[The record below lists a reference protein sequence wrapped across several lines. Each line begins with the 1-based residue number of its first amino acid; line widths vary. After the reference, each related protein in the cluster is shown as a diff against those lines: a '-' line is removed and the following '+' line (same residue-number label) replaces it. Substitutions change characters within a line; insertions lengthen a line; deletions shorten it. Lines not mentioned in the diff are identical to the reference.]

1 MRGVLGVAPREVR
14 VVDVARPRLE
24 PGTAIV
30 RVRAAGICG
39 SDLHLYR
46 ARGEPETRPAGH
58 EVAGE
63 VVEIAPH
70 PGEASRLREGDRVA
84 LDTICLGRACG
95 ECRWCR
101 EGLPFH
107 CESKRQG
114 PDWSGAFAEYVK
126 RDVRGLFLL
135 PEHVSL
141 EEGALVEPLAVGV
154 HAVRRAGLRPGETVA
169 VIGAGTIGLACV
181 MAAKALGAGAVYAL
195 ARHPFQADLA
205 LALGAT
211 EALTDLPE
219 EAAQRVRQETGG
231 GAGGRGGIRL
241 PEGGGADVV
250 IETVGGHATTLDQA
264 WALVRRRGRVIV
276 LGVFEGAVPV
286 RLGPAL
292 GKEADVRFAACYGEQ
307 DGRHDYDVTLEL
319 IASGK
324 APVGRLLTHRFPL
337 EEAPQAFRTAD
348 DKASGAVKVQLIP

>member
-1 MRGVLGVAPREVR
+1 M
-14 VVDVARPRLE
+14 
-24 PGTAIV
+24 
-30 RVRAAGICG
+30 
-39 SDLHLYR
+39 
-46 ARGEPETRPAGH
+46 
-58 EVAGE
+58 
-63 VVEIAPH
+63 
-70 PGEASRLREGDRVA
+70 A

-101 EGLPFH
+101 EGAPFH

-126 RDVRGLFLL
+126 RDVRGLFPL
-135 PEHVSL
+135 PQQVSL

-169 VIGAGTIGLACV
+169 VIGMGTIGLASV

-195 ARHPFQADLA
+195 ARYPFQAELA

-211 EALTDLPE
+211 EALTDPPD
-219 EAAQRVRQETGG
+219 EAAQRVSLRRRRG
-231 GAGGRGGIRL
+231 GGRGDRD
-241 PEGGGADVV
+241 GGGPRHHPRSSLGPGPAQGAGNRP
-250 IETVGGHATTLDQA
+250 GGL
-264 WALVRRRGRVIV
+264 R
-276 LGVFEGAVPV
+276 GAVPV
-286 RLGPAL
+286 HLGPAL
-292 GKEADVRFAACYGEQ
+292 GKEADVRFAVCYGEL

-337 EEAPQAFRTAD
+337 EEAPLAFRTAD

>member
-1 MRGVLGVAPREVR
+1 MSEGPGATMRGVLGVAPREVR
-14 VVDVARPRLE
+14 VVEVARPQLE

-30 RVRAAGICG
+30 RVRASGICG

-63 VVEIAPH
+63 VVEIAPR

-101 EGLPFH
+101 EGAPFH

-126 RDVRGLFLL
+126 RDVRGLFPL
-135 PEHVSL
+135 PQHVSL

-169 VIGAGTIGLACV
+169 VIGVGTIGLASV

-211 EALTDLPE
+211 EALTDPPD
-219 EAAQRVRQETGG
+219 EAAQRVRQET
-231 GAGGRGGIRL
+231 
-241 PEGGGADVV
+241 GGGADVV

-264 WALVRRRGRVIV
+264 WALVRRKGRVIV

-292 GKEADVRFAACYGEQ
+292 GKEADVRFAVCYGEL

-337 EEAPQAFRTAD
+337 QEAPLAFRTAD

>member
-1 MRGVLGVAPREVR
+1 MSEGPGATMRGVLGVAPREVR
-14 VVDVARPRLE
+14 VVEVARPQLE

-30 RVRAAGICG
+30 RVRASGICG

-63 VVEIAPH
+63 VVEIAPR

-95 ECRWCR
+95 ECSWCR
-101 EGLPFH
+101 EGAPFH
-107 CESKRQG
+107 CESKRRG

-126 RDVRGLFLL
+126 RDVRGLFPL
-135 PEHVSL
+135 PQHVSL

-169 VIGAGTIGLACV
+169 VIGAGTIGLASV

-195 ARHPFQADLA
+195 ARHPFQAELA

-211 EALTDLPE
+211 EALTDPPD
-219 EAAQRVRQETGG
+219 EAAQRVRQATDGGGGRGDRDGGGPRHHPRSSLGPGPAQGAGDRPGRLRGG
-231 GAGGRGGIRL
+231 GAGAPGAGPGQ
-241 PEGGGADVV
+241 GGGRALRRLLRRAGRAPRLRRHAGAD
-250 IETVGGHATTLDQA
+250 
-264 WALVRRRGRVIV
+264 
-276 LGVFEGAVPV
+276 
-286 RLGPAL
+286 RLGEGPGGAPA
-292 GKEADVRFAACYGEQ
+292 D
-307 DGRHDYDVTLEL
+307 
-319 IASGK
+319 
-324 APVGRLLTHRFPL
+324 PPL
-337 EEAPQAFRTAD
+337 PAGGGPLAFRTAD

>member
-1 MRGVLGVAPREVR
+1 MSEGPGATMRGVLGVAPREVR
-14 VVDVARPRLE
+14 VAEVARPQLE

-30 RVRAAGICG
+30 RVRASGICG

-63 VVEIAPH
+63 VVEIAPR

-101 EGLPFH
+101 EGVPFH

-126 RDVRGLFLL
+126 RDVRGLFPL
-135 PEHVSL
+135 PQHVSL

-169 VIGAGTIGLACV
+169 VIGAGTIGLASV

-195 ARHPFQADLA
+195 ARHPFQAELA
-205 LALGAT
+205 LRPGGHGG
-211 EALTDLPE
+211 PH
-219 EAAQRVRQETGG
+219 RSPRRG
-231 GAGGRGGIRL
+231 GAAGDARRR
-241 PEGGGADVV
+241 EGGADVV

-264 WALVRRRGRVIV
+264 WALVRRKGRVIV

-292 GKEADVRFAACYGEQ
+292 GKEADVRFAICYGEL

-337 EEAPQAFRTAD
+337 EEAPLAFRTAD

>member
-1 MRGVLGVAPREVR
+1 MSEGPGATMRGVLGVAPREVR

-70 PGEASRLREGDRVA
+70 PGEVSRLREGDRVA

-126 RDVRGLFLL
+126 RDVRGLFPL

-169 VIGAGTIGLACV
+169 VIGAGTIGLTSV

-195 ARHPFQADLA
+195 ARHPFQAELA

-211 EALTDLPE
+211 AALTDPPE

-231 GAGGRGGIRL
+231 GA
-241 PEGGGADVV
+241 DVV
-250 IETVGGHATTLDQA
+250 IETVGGHASTLDQA

-292 GKEADVRFAACYGEQ
+292 GKEADVRFAVCYGEL

-348 DKASGAVKVQLIP
+348 DKGSGAVKVQLIP